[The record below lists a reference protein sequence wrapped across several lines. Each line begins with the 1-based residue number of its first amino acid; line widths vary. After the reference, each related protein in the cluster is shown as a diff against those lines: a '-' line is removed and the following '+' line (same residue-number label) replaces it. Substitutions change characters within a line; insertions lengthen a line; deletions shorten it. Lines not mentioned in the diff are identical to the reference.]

1 MYSATT
7 NCNCTFW
14 NPPWTEVIRGEGAGW
29 LPPHGC
35 TIRSR
40 APAGVLLRHLT
51 DCCWNPAG
59 RSSLE
64 GTVKL
69 TKIWLLDAQDVG
81 VGSRREPN
89 ILGIKGGASAQL
101 DNADRPHVFYWRP
114 GTTSPVLGS
123 KNRKLSPRPPLKSNI
138 CVIGLAIASNEPCP
152 IR

>member
-7 NCNCTFW
+7 NWNCTLW
-14 NPPWTEVIRGEGAGW
+14 NPAWTEVIRGEGAGW

-69 TKIWLLDAQDVG
+69 TKIWLPDPQDVG

-89 ILGIKGGASAQL
+89 ILGSREGHPLNLTMPTDPTFFIGARVQL
-101 DNADRPHVFYWRP
+101 HRCSDLRTENYPLA
-114 GTTSPVLGS
+114 
-123 KNRKLSPRPPLKSNI
+123 PR
-138 CVIGLAIASNEPCP
+138 
-152 IR
+152 